1 MNLTDACDT
10 LGEPYPGLRSFRRE
24 ETHIFFGRECTIAEM
39 VDRLAPHRFLA
50 VTGLSGSGK
59 SSLVRTGLLNAL
71 ERGLLVEAGS
81 DWRVADFRP
90 GGRPPSRMVAALVDA
105 LGVKFPDN
113 ELGLI
118 EAKLARGPLGLVGW
132 LDEIE
137 FSGETNLLLLV
148 DQFEEIF
155 RYRPGPSGDD
165 INAFVA
171 LLLASAKQRKRR
183 IYVVI
188 TMRSDFLGDCARF
201 TDLAETIN
209 DGQFLTPQLT
219 RDQCREA
226 IEGPAAVYDGR
237 VEPALVTRM
246 LNDMGGNPDQLP
258 LMQHVLMLLW
268 HQARVRAGNHM
279 PELTLAD
286 YDRLGGIGVPKPESD
301 VPIDIGANKPP
312 LLTRLV
318 AWVLRKFAAQPES
331 QRTGSA
337 VAAENSRSNGAL
349 SDHADRV
356 LAKLTHAQQRL
367 AAILFRALTQG
378 EGTGGRGVRRPARLA
393 QIAAIAEAPIAD
405 LIPVIEVFRAPGRH
419 FITPP
424 VPEPLAAD
432 TMIDISH
439 ESLIRQWAKLR
450 QWARDEY
457 QSAEEYRDIERAAK
471 QWKNGLGSL
480 LMKLDLAVARKWRKT
495 ERPNVAWAERYGD
508 AFSLAMTF
516 LRKSE
521 RHRLWRRGIAAV
533 SASAVIVVVLSTTMF
548 AVYLMAVVTSGLSY
562 VNPANE
568 WSTFGVAPQA
578 VLERNVANFTPLII
592 QGGRVIG
599 TGELESAL
607 HRGTLEGV
615 PFLAIDA
622 WRRPDRKE
630 DIPGSIYIEHAG
642 DYGTF
647 EDDRQKKLKDEL
659 AKLTN
664 NNLNMPLVFFCAGVK
679 CWESYNAALR
689 AINLG
694 YSKVYWYRGGVS
706 SWIEA
711 KRQYPIDF
719 SHIPVS
725 FPGTITTGISA
736 ITAIKQ
742 AVWPDPNYFYERGVD
757 YAKKEQYDNA
767 IGDFTKAISL
777 APDNA
782 DAYFQRALAS
792 ARKEDYSQ
800 AFIDFTK
807 AAALDPAKS
816 AGVQA
821 ILREPKYAAPDYNK
835 HGEAYYS
842 KKDYDHAIAD
852 YDQAIRL
859 DPDFIVALRNRAEA
873 YAAKNE
879 YIRAI
884 PDYDQILRIQPTNA
898 DIYNKRGEAYYSKKD
913 YDHAIADY
921 DQAIRLNPDFIV
933 ALGNRAGAYAAKNE
947 HIRAIP
953 DYDQV
958 LRIQPTNADA
968 WNARCWSRAIV
979 GDLNTAL
986 ADCNESLRLKP
997 DIANTIDSR
1006 ALVYLKLGDLD
1017 KAMADYD
1024 AALKLNPKLAGSLYG
1039 RGLTKQR
1046 KGDATARADIAAA
1059 NAIESDIAEKF
1070 GGYGLK

>member
-1 MNLTDACDT
+1 MNLTDPCDT
-10 LGEPYPGLRSFRRE
+10 LGEPYPGLRSFRRD

-81 DWRVADFRP
+81 DWRFADFRP
-90 GGRPPSRMVAALVDA
+90 GGRPLSRMVSALVDA
-105 LGVKFPDN
+105 LGVKFSDN

-137 FSGETNLLLLV
+137 FSGEANLLLLV

-155 RYRPGPSGDD
+155 RYRPGPSGDE

-171 LLLASAKQRKRR
+171 LLLATAKQRKRR

-226 IEGPAAVYDGR
+226 IEGPAAVYDSR
-237 VEPALVTRM
+237 VELALVTRM

-268 HQARVRAGNHM
+268 RQARVRVGNHM

-286 YDRLGGIGVPKPESD
+286 YDRLGGIGVPKPDSD
-301 VPIDIGANKPP
+301 VPIDIGANEPP

-318 AWVLRKFAAQPES
+318 AWVRRKFAAQPES
-331 QRTGSA
+331 QRAGSA
-337 VAAENSRSNGAL
+337 AAAENSRSNGAL

-356 LAKLTHAQQRL
+356 LAELTPAQQRL

-378 EGTGGRGVRRPARLA
+378 EGTGGRDVRRPARLA
-393 QIAAIAEAPIAD
+393 EIAAIAEAPIAD
-405 LIPVIEVFRAPGRH
+405 LIAVIEVFRAPGRH

-424 VPEPLAAD
+424 FPERLAPD

-450 QWARDEY
+450 QWVRDEY

-495 ERPNVAWAERYGD
+495 ERPNVAWSERYGD

-516 LRKSE
+516 LWKSE

-533 SASAVIVVVLSTTMF
+533 SASAVIIVVLSTTMIT
-548 AVYLMAVVTSGLSY
+548 VYLMAIMTSGLSY
-562 VNPANE
+562 VNPADE
-568 WSTFGVAPQA
+568 WSDFGVDPQP
-578 VLERNVANFTPLII
+578 VLERNLGTFTPLII
-592 QGGRVIG
+592 PSGRVIG
-599 TGELESAL
+599 TGELEFAL

-615 PFLAIDA
+615 PFRAIDVL
-622 WRRPDRKE
+622 RRPDRK
-630 DIPGSIYIEHAG
+630 DYKQYIPGSVYIEYAG

-647 EDDRQKKLKDEL
+647 EDDLQKKLKDEL

-664 NNLNMPLVFFCAGVK
+664 NNLNMPLVFYCGGAK

-694 YSKVYWYRGGVS
+694 YSKVYWYRGGIG
-706 SWIEA
+706 SWLEA
-711 KRQYPIDF
+711 KRQYPIEF

-736 ITAIKQ
+736 IKQ
-742 AVWPDPNYFYERGVD
+742 AAWPDPNYFYKRGVD
-757 YAKKEQYDNA
+757 YKKKNQYDNA
-767 IGDFTKAISL
+767 IGDFNKAISL

-782 DAYFQRALAS
+782 DAYFQRAQAS
-792 ARKEDYSQ
+792 ASKEDYGQ

-816 AGVQA
+816 ADVQA
-821 ILREPKYAAPDYNK
+821 ILREPKYAA
-835 HGEAYYS
+835 
-842 KKDYDHAIAD
+842 
-852 YDQAIRL
+852 L
-859 DPDFIVALRNRAEA
+859 D
-873 YAAKNE
+873 
-879 YIRAI
+879 
-884 PDYDQILRIQPTNA
+884 
-898 DIYNKRGEAYYSKKD
+898 YNKRGEAYYSKKD

-921 DQAIRLNPDFIV
+921 DQAIGFNPDFIV
-933 ALGNRAGAYAAKNE
+933 ARRNRAEAYEAKNE
-947 HIRAIP
+947 YIRAIP
-953 DYDQV
+953 DYDQI
-958 LRIQPTNADA
+958 LRIQPTNAGV

-979 GDLNTAL
+979 GDLNIAL

-997 DIANTIDSR
+997 DNANTIDSR

-1024 AALKLNPKLAGSLYG
+1024 AALKLDPKLAGSLYG
-1039 RGLTKQR
+1039 RGLTKQK
-1046 KGDATARADIAAA
+1046 KGDATATADIAAA
-1059 NAIESDIAEKF
+1059 KAIKSDIAERF